1 LHDCRQNIM
10 RIPFLKL
17 PAALIPTLTSRRNAM
32 PKVKRAILCPG
43 SFIVVIL
50 MVNEARSC
58 NEHARTSKR
67 TNRSCQ
73 LCCVTHYYHCA
84 TRPMSR
90 FHFLPN
96 ARASICEYFAYY
108 TPVRY
113 VDRVQSAV
121 EEF

>member
-1 LHDCRQNIM
+1 M

-67 TNRSCQ
+67 TNRIMPIMLRYALLS
-73 LCCVTHYYHCA
+73 LRHA
-84 TRPMSR
+84 T
-90 FHFLPN
+90 
-96 ARASICEYFAYY
+96 
-108 TPVRY
+108 
-113 VDRVQSAV
+113 DVQIP
-121 EEF
+121 FPP